1 MKKNTCIIILLFL
14 SISSFYAQEKT
25 PSQKLEISID
35 GKNFVVNEN
44 DTLKYDNKSIIVKL
58 SKNLVFNFGKLNFNY
73 PKHFAFQNEKD
84 LGVNIYSLDG
94 NSFVITYFDFEI
106 EVKSENII
114 SEMIKKFGKKKC
126 KTSSKK
132 IILNNI
138 ELVGTRI
145 DIDLLEIKLTYDIF
159 EIENKGHKTNLI
171 SFQDTKNE
179 DGSDSKESI
188 ETLDVI
194 NNSFKIINE

>member
-1 MKKNTCIIILLFL
+1 MKKITCIIIISFL
-14 SISSFYAQEKT
+14 SISNFFAQEKM
-25 PSQKLEISID
+25 PIQKLEISID

-58 SKNLVFNFGKLNFNY
+58 SKNLDFNFGGLSFNY
-73 PKHFAFQNEKD
+73 PNHFAFQNDTD

-94 NSFVITYFDFEI
+94 NNFIITYFDFEV

-114 SEMIKKFGKKKC
+114 SEMIKKFGKKNC

-159 EIENKGHKTNLI
+159 KIENKDHKTNLI
-171 SFQDTKNE
+171 SFQDTKNQ

-188 ETLDVI
+188 ETLGVI
-194 NNSFKIINE
+194 NNSLKILN